1 MPDSFSRERRW
12 RGQQPTRSHRSM
24 LVALVLAAAT
34 LMTLDQQTGEQGPLE
49 PPRQALGE
57 VFGPVETAT
66 SAVVRPFTSVPSW
79 LRSKASLRED
89 LQELEAENAELR
101 QQVAAAGYERNL
113 LAEFEG
119 LTRAAADLGRTLVP
133 ARVVGVGPA
142 QSFTRTV
149 TIDAGSAAGLRPD
162 LTVVNNDG
170 LVGRVLRVTR
180 SSATVLL
187 AVDTESVVGGRLG
200 QTMELGFVR
209 GTGDLG
215 DEATLSMELVDERV
229 VPDRGDTV
237 LTWGSDGAGPYVAGV
252 PIGRVGDVY
261 ASVRDQSTRA
271 DVVPLVDFSALDV
284 VGVIVPGGTDSDRAL
299 IEADGGIG

>member
-1 MPDSFSRERRW
+1 MPERSSRERRW
-12 RGQQPTRSHRSM
+12 RGEQPRKSHRSL

-34 LMTLDQQTGEQGPLE
+34 LMTLDQQIDRGPLE
-49 PPRQALGE
+49 PARTALGE
-57 VFGPVETAT
+57 AFGPVETAT

-89 LQELEAENAELR
+89 LRDLEAENAELR

-119 LTRAAADLGRTLVP
+119 LTRAASDLGRTLVP

-149 TIDAGSAAGLRPD
+149 TIDAGSDAGLRPD

-180 SSATVLL
+180 RSATVLL
-187 AVDTESVVGGRLG
+187 AVDAESVVGGRLG
-200 QTMELGFVR
+200 RTMELGFVR

-215 DEATLSMELVDERV
+215 DRAKLSMELVDERT

-237 LTWGSDGAGPYVAGV
+237 LTWGSDGAGPYVPGV
-252 PIGRVGDVY
+252 PVGRVGDVY

-271 DVVPLVDFSALDV
+271 DVEPFVDFSALDV
-284 VGVIVPGGTDSDRAL
+284 VGVVVPGDTASDRAL